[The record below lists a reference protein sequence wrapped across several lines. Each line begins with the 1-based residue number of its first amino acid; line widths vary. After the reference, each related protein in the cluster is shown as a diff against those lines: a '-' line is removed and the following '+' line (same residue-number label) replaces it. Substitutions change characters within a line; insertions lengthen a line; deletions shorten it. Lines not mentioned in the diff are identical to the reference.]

1 MISRKSGQE
10 SSKTVTFEQRPRGV
24 MPIREKSILDRG
36 KASGETGV

>member
-10 SSKTVTFEQRPRGV
+10 SSKTVTFEQKPRED

-36 KASGETGV
+36 KASGNTAE